1 MPEQSLP
8 GLVLGGFG
16 NRVRVV
22 LIVDKKCVITNFDCP
37 DALTTAAVAVNIFEC
52 SKVHLLL
59 FQDAVVA
66 QIISR
71 LLLVELVL
79 ENMDLVVECLK
90 FIEKRT

>member
-1 MPEQSLP
+1 MLRWLDDLRHACSTMVFLFETLSALIQMPEQSLP

-37 DALTTAAVAVNIFEC
+37 DALTTAAVTVNIFEC

-66 QIISR
+66 
-71 LLLVELVL
+71 
-79 ENMDLVVECLK
+79 
-90 FIEKRT
+90 